1 MQASDWLSQQTCD
14 QLASNVEWTLNA
26 AIGCVKQ
33 NVYFATVES
42 FLRADWVCFQI
53 KKNDAEVQSQQRII
67 KLGCK
72 TVVFY

>member
-42 FLRADWVCFQI
+42 FLRADWVCF
-53 KKNDAEVQSQQRII
+53 
-67 KLGCK
+67 
-72 TVVFY
+72 